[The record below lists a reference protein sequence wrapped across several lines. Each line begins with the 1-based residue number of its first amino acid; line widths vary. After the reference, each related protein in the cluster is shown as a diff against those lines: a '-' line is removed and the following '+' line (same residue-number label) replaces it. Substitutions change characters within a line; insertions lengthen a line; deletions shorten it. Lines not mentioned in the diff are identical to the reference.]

1 MSPKFWVGFSAF
13 TTSTAAK
20 TAAKIIGAASKSWEA
35 YECSAY
41 GSGTIAPA
49 DGQTEMRF
57 AVGTNGAAGT
67 PGASPTPEKVV
78 QIAAV
83 SGLTAGVS
91 YSAESTT
98 VTTNQFTLMSFNT
111 RGGMRWAVPLGMGFQ
126 PDATQLSG
134 FFLAIASVAGR
145 IDGNLFW
152 NE

>member
-13 TTSTAAK
+13 TTSTAFK
-20 TAAKIIGAASKSWEA
+20 TAIKIIGAASKSWEL
-35 YECSAY
+35 YEVGMY
-41 GSGTIAPA
+41 GAGTIAPA
-49 DGQTEMRF
+49 DGQTEIRF

-83 SGLTAGVS
+83 TGLTAGTA
-91 YSAESTT
+91 YSAEGTT
-98 VTTNQFTLMSFNT
+98 ITTNQFTLMSFNT

-134 FFLAIASVAGR
+134 NVGCIASVAGR
-145 IDGNLFW
+145 IDGNAFW